1 MHQGKALLQHLWQIL
16 KHIVLEETSNVDKYH
31 QKLFILKGAS
41 GGDVINILS
50 GGGKHK
56 PL

>member
-16 KHIVLEETSNVDKYH
+16 KHIFLEETSNVDKYH
-31 QKLFILKGAS
+31 QKLFILKDAS
-41 GGDVINILS
+41 AGDVINKLS